1 VYIIGFKWVQSKTAK
16 IERNA
21 WLVSLSSRR
30 GKERRE
36 YILSGKGLFE
46 RAEQQAQG
54 QQFYAKVMLILDVE
68 DDSAQIDML

>member
-30 GKERRE
+30 GKERRRH
-36 YILSGKGLFE
+36 ILLNTGI
-46 RAEQQAQG
+46 
-54 QQFYAKVMLILDVE
+54 V
-68 DDSAQIDML
+68 